1 MKYKIVRDN
10 RRKKVAI
17 KISNDNEI
25 LVLAPKNATKKQIE
39 LLVKTNENIIRD
51 KVKEF
56 NSLKINNGS
65 EKSQLFLMGKKIKTQ
80 ISYVKEA
87 GNQLKYTGE
96 EIQIYVFEKE
106 SDKEKAINEIIA
118 NWYKKIAKA
127 YLSHMVQEKARVLG
141 FNINNIRI
149 KDVETIW
156 GSCSSKGN
164 INLNYRLIMMP
175 ERIISYVIIH
185 ELCHLKEMNHSKKF
199 WTLVEG
205 YDMNYKLHRNFLKTE
220 GNMYR
225 LLI

>member
-51 KVKEF
+51 KVKEL
-56 NSLKINNGS
+56 NSLKINKGS

-96 EIQIYVFEKE
+96 EIEIYIFEKE
-106 SDKEKAINEIIA
+106 SDKEKTINKIIA

-127 YLSHMVQEKARVLG
+127 YLSHMVQEKARVLR
-141 FNINNIRI
+141 FNVNNIRI

-175 ERIISYVIIH
+175 ERIINYVIIH
-185 ELCHLKEMNHSKKF
+185 ELCHLKEILDIGGRIRHE
-199 WTLVEG
+199 L
-205 YDMNYKLHRNFLKTE
+205 
-220 GNMYR
+220 
-225 LLI
+225 